1 MRRRRGSAS
10 QCCERAR
17 PGTMLRYPYLVFVLL
32 LLARVSRARTFNI
45 THLIVPEVVA
55 PGVTDVEIECRYDA
69 NFTLLNWFK
78 GPNEFFRYK
87 PGAAPST
94 RSFPIL
100 GVGRVELIACGPAT
114 CRLRLGALTEEATG
128 LYRCDIER
136 DVPPYKF
143 ETRTAYMEVHG
154 HEHRRP
160 LLEGL
165 AEEYGDEDEIQAYCR
180 GAPDAEIRWY
190 INGHEIEETR
200 GSLSLKRQSSRLIFQ
215 GIPPMVTVQCA
226 EFRYGKLS
234 GSKEMKA
241 RWRDPANS
249 QKDERAQEQRNS
261 SQVLS
266 IHLGVI
272 LLLCFISL

>member
-1 MRRRRGSAS
+1 MLVLALLFIATGVSS
-10 QCCERAR
+10 R
-17 PGTMLRYPYLVFVLL
+17 P
-32 LLARVSRARTFNI
+32 FNI
-45 THLIVPEVVA
+45 THLIVPEVVP
-55 PGVTDVEIECRYDA
+55 PGQAEVEIECRYDA
-69 NFTLLNWFK
+69 NFTILNWFK

-100 GVGRVELIACGPAT
+100 GVGRVELVTCGPTA
-114 CRLRLGALTEEATG
+114 CRLKLGSLTEEATG

-136 DVPPYKF
+136 DIPPYKF

-165 AEEYGDEDEIQAYCR
+165 ADEYGDEEDIQAYCR

-190 INGHEIEETR
+190 INGREMEEMR
-200 GSLSLKRQSSRLIFQ
+200 GSSSLKRRSSRLIYQ
-215 GIPPMVTVQCA
+215 GVPPMVTVQCA

-241 RWRDPANS
+241 RWKDPAVN
-249 QKDERAQEQRNS
+249 QKDERAQEQRNH
-261 SQVLS
+261 SQTLTV
-266 IHLGVI
+266 HLGLLWI
-272 LLLCFISL
+272 LYLYYFNLCTFL

>member
-1 MRRRRGSAS
+1 
-10 QCCERAR
+10 
-17 PGTMLRYPYLVFVLL
+17 MLPLALL
-32 LLARVSRARTFNI
+32 LLATGAASRPFNI
-45 THLIVPEVVA
+45 THLAVPQVVP
-55 PGVTDVEIECRYDA
+55 PGQAEVEIECQYDA

-78 GPNEFFRYK
+78 GPNEFFRYR

-100 GVGRVELIACGPAT
+100 GVGRVELVACGPTA
-114 CRLRLGALTEEATG
+114 CRLKLGALTEEATG

-165 AEEYGDEDEIQAYCR
+165 AEEYTEDESIQAYCR

-190 INGHEIEETR
+190 INGREVEEMR
-200 GSLSLKRQSSRLIFQ
+200 GSATLKRQSSRLIFQ
-215 GIPPMVTVQCA
+215 GVPPMVTVQCA

-234 GSKEMKA
+234 GSKETKA
-241 RWRDPANS
+241 RWKDLAAS
-249 QKDERAQEQRNS
+249 QKDERAQEQRNNS
-261 SQVLS
+261 PAVDVQFCLVFLC
-266 IHLGVI
+266 LI
-272 LLLCFISL
+272 LL